1 MVAIV
6 FLCSCKSTKLVPQ
19 GKYLLVKNEIKS
31 FDSSNNIINKLSN
44 SLNNDKAVY
53 IKHKPNRKIL
63 GTFRFYLSTYNF
75 GTSVKNPY
83 KNDKKKWRRY
93 LREIGEAPVIL
104 DTIKVKRSEENL
116 RNYLLSKGYLNCDI
130 SSKIIYRKKK
140 AKVVYYIN
148 PKKVYLIRDV
158 KLFADD
164 AEIDKLLN
172 DTLDKCLLTKEQAL
186 DIELI
191 GKERNR
197 LTNVLRNA
205 GYYDFSKDYFDF
217 ELDTLKS
224 KYDTLWKPNYVKI
237 NIGVSNK
244 SDDERFLPKIIKAVF
259 VNFENDAETHVS
271 APAISYNQLNI
282 AFNGYPL
289 KPYIIGKSITIRPGD
304 LFKQIELENTYNKL
318 SELPIF
324 KFIDISYKP
333 SKTDSLQGLDMFIA
347 LKTSY
352 RKSYAIEPQGLTSQ
366 LNRIQNTT
374 TNSNSFGL
382 ANNIS
387 FTNKN
392 AFKNAEQLDI
402 SSSTRLEAPFYRN
415 QTTKKFVYDNET
427 YSFQQ
432 SVNFS
437 LSIPRS
443 SFLHF
448 LEIKYPNNIKS
459 IKTNFNAS
467 LIYEDNPEYFRR
479 IIPITYQYQIATK
492 KLNWFL
498 NLVEISYSKNDLKE
512 DVDLKGRTDS
522 AFIRR
527 LFSNNI
533 VTSTG
538 ISFIYNNK
546 AFTNSKT
553 SFYIRANAIEFG
565 GNIHRLIRRIEDKN
579 FQKSNSYQLFGIDY
593 FQYSKSEV
601 DAKCSTIID
610 ENYSTALRLNI
621 GIAYPYGNQK
631 VLPFDKLFFIG
642 GSNSLRA
649 WRPRTIGPGSY
660 TDNGSSFR
668 IDRAGDIIVQGSA
681 EVRFDLIKP
690 LEAALFVDAGNVWLS
705 RNNAFTDPRKVL
717 SAKNFL
723 NDMAIGTGAGLRI
736 DFSFFLFRLD
746 YGIQMHNPE
755 KDKNSAWVIREF
767 AQNNYFSKY
776 GVLNFGIGY
785 PF

>member
-1 MVAIV
+1 M
-6 FLCSCKSTKLVPQ
+6 
-19 GKYLLVKNEIKS
+19 VKNEIKS
-31 FDSSNNIINKLSN
+31 IDSSNNIINKLSN
-44 SLNNDKAVY
+44 TLNNDKAVY
-53 IKHKPNRKIL
+53 IKHKPNKKIL

-83 KNDKKKWRRY
+83 KNESKRWRRY
-93 LREIGEAPVIL
+93 LREIGEAPIIL
-104 DTIKVKRSEENL
+104 DTIKIKRSEENL

-130 SSKIIYRKKK
+130 SSKIKYRKKK
-140 AKVVYYIN
+140 AKVIYYIN

-158 KLFADD
+158 KLSADD
-164 AEIDKLLN
+164 ADIDKLLN
-172 DTLDKCLLTKEQAL
+172 DTLDKCLLEKENPL
-186 DIELI
+186 DIDLI

-205 GYYDFSKDYFDF
+205 GYYDFNKDFFDF

-244 SDDERFLPKIIKAVF
+244 SDDERFLPKTIQAIY
-259 VNFENDAETHVS
+259 VNFENDAETQKVS
-271 APAISYNQLNI
+271 PAIIYNQLHI
-282 AFNGYPL
+282 AVNGYPL
-289 KPYIIGKSITIRPGD
+289 KPHIIGKTITIRPGD
-304 LFKQIELENTYNKL
+304 LFKQTELENTYNKL

-324 KFIDISYKP
+324 KFIDIAYKP
-333 SKTDSLQGLDMFIA
+333 SVADSLNGLDMIIT
-347 LKTSY
+347 LKTSF

-366 LNRIQNTT
+366 LNRIQNT
-374 TNSNSFGL
+374 NNANSFGL

-402 SSSTRLEAPFYRN
+402 SSSTRFEIPFYRN
-415 QTTKKFVYDNET
+415 PNTKKFTYDAET

-432 SVNFS
+432 GLNFS
-437 LSIPRS
+437 LSFPRS
-443 SFLHF
+443 SFLSF
-448 LEIKYPNNIKS
+448 LEKKFPNNIKS

-467 LIYEDNPEYFRR
+467 LIFENNPEYLRR
-479 IIPITYQYQIATK
+479 IIPLTYQYQIATK

-498 NLVEISYSKNDLKE
+498 NLVEISYSKNDLKGN
-512 DVDLKGRTDS
+512 VDLSGRTDS
-522 AFIRR
+522 AFIKR

-546 AFTNSKT
+546 AFTKSRT
-553 SFYIRANAIEFG
+553 SFYVRANAIEFG

-593 FQYSKSEV
+593 FQYSKSEI

-610 ENYSTALRLNI
+610 ENYSTAVRLNI

-660 TDNGSSFR
+660 TDSGNSFR
-668 IDRAGDIIVQGSA
+668 IDRAGDIIIQGSA

-690 LEAALFVDAGNVWLS
+690 LELALFIDAGNVWLS
-705 RNNAFTDPRKVL
+705 RSNIFTDPRKVL
-717 SAKNFL
+717 SPKNFL
-723 NDMAIGTGAGLRI
+723 TDMAIGTGAGLRI